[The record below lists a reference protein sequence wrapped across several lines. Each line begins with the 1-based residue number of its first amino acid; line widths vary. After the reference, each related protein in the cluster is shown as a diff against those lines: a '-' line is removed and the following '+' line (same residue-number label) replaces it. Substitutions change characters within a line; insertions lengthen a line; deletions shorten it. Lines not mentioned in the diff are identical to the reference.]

1 MFFVIIKIT
10 PHHIKASSVD
20 LLQGNVTNPY
30 PLDCCLAVSITTC
43 ACNKNEPKYHKLNQH
58 HDLLPLFTFSHEM
71 LMYQSEFA
79 GIKGLYIYVCLWFMI
94 VHPCS
99 SYNLYHMVT
108 RITLA
113 CRLLS
118 LVIST
123 KQP

>member
-71 LMYQSEFA
+71 LTYQSEFA